1 MTSKRLSLKD
11 RTDISRQRILDAAV
25 DVFAEYGFHRFRIK
39 EVAARVGLTEAGVLH
54 HYASK
59 EILLHAVL
67 EYRELNSKQFVA
79 HLEQLSG
86 LEALNAFPEIAQSI
100 VAEPRRLQ
108 LYLLLEVEGLT
119 PGSTT
124 RDFFVARNSANR
136 VAVTKRIQGA
146 QAAGQFRLD
155 VDAEFLA
162 REAVAFMDGIGL
174 QWLTEGQSFDLVAAY
189 RSYFDKFIANLLS
202 K

>member
-1 MTSKRLSLKD
+1 MTAKRLSLKD

-39 EVAARVGLTEAGVLH
+39 EVAARVNLTEAGVLH
-54 HYASK
+54 HYSSK

-67 EYRELNSKQFVA
+67 EYRELNSKQVIA

-100 VAEPRRLQ
+100 VVEPRRLQ

-119 PGSTT
+119 PDSTT
-124 RDFFVARNSANR
+124 RDFFVARNNANR
-136 VAVTKRIQGA
+136 LAVTKYIHEA
-146 QAAGQFRLD
+146 QATGQFRAD

>member
-1 MTSKRLSLKD
+1 MTSKKLSLKD
-11 RTDISRQRILDAAV
+11 RTDISRQKIIDAAV

-67 EYRELNSKQFVA
+67 EYREQNSKQVIA

-86 LEALNAFPEIAQSI
+86 LEALSAFPEIAESI
-100 VAEPRRLQ
+100 VTEPRRLQ

-119 PGSTT
+119 PDSTT
-124 RDFFVARNSANR
+124 REFFVARNFANR
-136 VAVTKRIQGA
+136 VAVTKYIEDA
-146 QAAGQFRLD
+146 QSRGQFRVD
-155 VDAEFLA
+155 VDADFLA

-174 QWLTEGQSFDLVAAY
+174 QWLTEGKSFDLVAAY
-189 RSYFDKFIANLLS
+189 RSYFDKFIADLS
-202 K
+202 SK

>member
-1 MTSKRLSLKD
+1 VTSKKLSLKD
-11 RTDISRQRILDAAV
+11 RTDISRQKIIDAAV

-67 EYRELNSKQFVA
+67 EYREQNSKQVIA

-86 LEALNAFPEIAQSI
+86 LEALSAFPEIAESI
-100 VAEPRRLQ
+100 VTEPRRLQ

-119 PGSTT
+119 PDSTT
-124 RDFFVARNSANR
+124 REFFVARNFANR
-136 VAVTKRIQGA
+136 VAVTKYIEDA
-146 QAAGQFRLD
+146 QSRGQFRVD
-155 VDAEFLA
+155 VDADFLA

-174 QWLTEGQSFDLVAAY
+174 QWLTEGKSFDLVAAY
-189 RSYFDKFIANLLS
+189 RSYFDKFIADLS
-202 K
+202 SK